1 MVKRCAQSSNK
12 QDAQKECKK
21 LTVKV
26 KRINVD
32 KKLCYSK
39 EKERSS
45 HKKHECEPKKS
56 ALSGCAIA
64 VALQDQCTTKLSEET
79 TKSKCHDPKSFKR
92 AVVRLKRLKFDTITR
107 LAPTDLS
114 RESALFG
121 SLTALNVQGE
131 YSSSLCKEPKEAN
144 HQLTSVK
151 KVVVRLKRF
160 KFIRPLASAY
170 QARVSGYSK
179 LRREPKK
186 SIQPK
191 VTKSDKEQT
200 ISILQR
206 NCKQFKSSKLP
217 ENLKKVE
224 KVTDTKMKT
233 RFQDKIS
240 KGLDLTP
247 KSKERPSQKASI
259 SKNVPKKSIQPK
271 VTKSDCKQFKSSKL
285 NENLKKVEKVT
296 NTKMKTRFQN
306 KISKGSDITPKS
318 KNTPSQKASISN
330 NVFRKQHGLI
340 MDLVMTPVTDT
351 KMKTRF
357 QNKISKGS
365 DITPNSKNT
374 PSQKA
379 SISNNV
385 FRKQH
390 GLIMDLVMTPD
401 DRNNLNKLSLRKR
414 TSKRISADANATK
427 TLETIRFSP
436 VRNST
441 TYAIDVGTL
450 SEEMCNEESLNLTRR
465 SQDRSGPNKDTS
477 NSEGNRIP
485 KNIANKPDLIEQ
497 LLCSDEEQQTHTRE
511 ERNERNESQATKP
524 VNRTH
529 KFFHRSPKTQPH
541 SNKLPAESENIFEF
555 LSQSDTSNT
564 QIDKCKD
571 PAADIIKK
579 MISDGKVRV
588 AVNNKGTGRPILKR
602 CQRKN
607 RRKKQIGRKNKA
619 SQEKDSSKKTVAPTI
634 KDGVLESEVHNNYD
648 NDDDNGSQ
656 NLNDHL
662 SYSATKDA
670 GADEHVSDGGFS
682 RLARSVLLQQ
692 TKKYENTHIKTLAEK
707 RRLLEVAR
715 KFVSTPASNRMKGNL
730 ATADISPI
738 QAPSMQ
744 GRPVCPSPWR
754 IDEDLHL
761 PSVFNFTKNTSYL
774 PTFSSDYIPATPKK
788 NKSNNSSQLCNETN
802 VPIEKSP
809 VTKQANLTNIPNN
822 ITSSDS
828 SGCLQGS
835 RGNDSNAENMPPTEV
850 TPARNLSNNDENA
863 VIFNELPNPR
873 RTLKYRTPLKAIN
886 VIEVINLPPWKK
898 PTNSDGQNEKNVKTV
913 TFDSNKDDETQNAD
927 DLFGFEEFLDQ
938 SSDNDEVSN
947 AANKTVAK
955 RISTKRN
962 LRKKLKELKKWRPK
976 DTVRDTSNASEKPPF
991 VFNENGD
998 RPKQRLIKEMLCS
1011 TMINQMHDKRPGKDE
1026 RIECNR
1032 EEGDVQPIETDFFN
1046 DYEPEDSFQKKPQ
1059 RTYARPVKRKRKA
1072 VKNFVMFLDSEES
1085 NSDSE
1090 KDEHKQ
1096 KKRVQKKKRQAAHDE
1111 PEVNPQLESFVSEF
1125 NSMCK
1130 EVENYELLVE

>member
-1 MVKRCAQSSNK
+1 MVKKCAQSSHK

-26 KRINVD
+26 KRINAD

-56 ALSGCAIA
+56 AISGCANA
-64 VALQDQCTTKLSEET
+64 VALPDQCTTKLSEET

-131 YSSSLCKEPKEAN
+131 YSPSLCKEPKGAN

-151 KVVVRLKRF
+151 KAVVRLKRF

-170 QARVSGYSK
+170 QARDNINYQVSGYSK

-191 VTKSDKEQT
+191 VTKSD
-200 ISILQR
+200 
-206 NCKQFKSSKLP
+206 CKQFKSSKLN

-233 RFQDKIS
+233 RFQNKIS
-240 KGLDLTP
+240 KGLDITP
-247 KSKERPSQKASI
+247 KSKERPSQKASV

-318 KNTPSQKASISN
+318 KETPSQKASISN
-330 NVFRKQHGLI
+330 NL
-340 MDLVMTPVTDT
+340 
-351 KMKTRF
+351 
-357 QNKISKGS
+357 
-365 DITPNSKNT
+365 
-374 PSQKA
+374 
-379 SISNNV
+379 

-401 DRNNLNKLSLRKR
+401 DRNNMNKLSLRKR
-414 TSKRISADANATK
+414 TSKRISADGNATK
-427 TLETIRFSP
+427 TLETLRFSP

-450 SEEMCNEESLNLTRR
+450 SEKMCNEESLNLTRKSR
-465 SQDRSGPNKDTS
+465 DRSGPNKDSS
-477 NSEGNRIP
+477 NSEGNRLP

-588 AVNNKGTGRPILKR
+588 AVNNKGRGRPILKR

-607 RRKKQIGRKNKA
+607 RRKKQIGRKNKT
-619 SQEKDSSKKTVAPTI
+619 SQEKDSSKKTAAPTI
-634 KDGVLESEVHNNYD
+634 KDGVLQSEVHNNYD
-648 NDDDNGSQ
+648 HDDDNGSQ

-670 GADEHVSDGGFS
+670 EADEHVSDGGFS

-692 TKKYENTHIKTLAEK
+692 TKKYENTRIKTLAEK

-730 ATADISPI
+730 PTADISPI

-744 GRPVCPSPWR
+744 SRPVCPSPWR

-788 NKSNNSSQLCNETN
+788 NKSNNSSQLGNETN

-809 VTKQANLTNIPNN
+809 VTKQGNLTNIPNN

-898 PTNSDGQNEKNVKTV
+898 PTNGDDQNEKNVKTV
-913 TFDSNKDDETQNAD
+913 NFDSNKDDETHNAD

-947 AANKTVAK
+947 AGNKTVAK

-976 DTVRDTSNASEKPPF
+976 DTVRDTSNTSEKPPF

-1026 RIECNR
+1026 RTECNR

-1090 KDEHKQ
+1090 EDEHKQ
-1096 KKRVQKKKRQAAHDE
+1096 KKRVQKKKRHAAHDE
-1111 PEVNPQLESFVSEF
+1111 PEANPQLESFVSEF